1 MRIAIQNQS
10 TYELLSFPSE
20 TPLITLIAVAEVS
33 PTSGS
38 SRVIDAVA
46 FCMLITTSR

>member
-1 MRIAIQNQS
+1 MIAIQNWS

-20 TPLITLIAVAEVS
+20 APVITFIAVAEVN

-38 SRVIDAVA
+38 SRVIDAVK
-46 FCMLITTSR
+46 FCMLITTSG